1 MFVCARAYRLDL
13 ISRRT
18 YLITL
23 ASTVVCF
30 FVAPFVSQKV
40 LDLIY
45 TFDNSRKEAATS
57 TATAAASGASS
68 PSPGARLRA
77 VIMGPIPPGSLK
89 RKSATR
95 PAPQRGASRMAKRKL

>member
-45 TFDNSRKEAATS
+45 TFDNSRKQTA

-68 PSPGARLRA
+68 PSPGSSPDIEVART
-77 VIMGPIPPGSLK
+77 GSREHADVHSR
-89 RKSATR
+89 RKTFTATNKPTTK
-95 PAPQRGASRMAKRKL
+95 PAR

>member
-68 PSPGARLRA
+68 PSPGSSPDIEVAR
-77 VIMGPIPPGSLK
+77 PGSREHADVHAR
-89 RKSATR
+89 RKTVTATNKPTTK
-95 PAPQRGASRMAKRKL
+95 PAR